1 MLEAVAKR
9 KKMTKAQNFLHKVR
23 RLSALDTYLSSFV
36 DGIET
41 YMKTDGKLHV
51 RLVQHRTSTGRLA
64 SDSPNLQNMPRGN
77 TFPIK
82 RVFKSRWEG
91 GKIIEADFAQLEFR
105 TAAFLGEDE
114 LAKSEINTGFDVHSY
129 TAKVISDAGQKT
141 SRQEAKEHTF
151 APLFGATGYG
161 KSTAEETYYKQFIHK
176 YEGIGYWHKQL
187 ANEVMSTGMVTTP
200 TGRQFAF
207 PDAKRRSNGGIT
219 YFTAVKNYPVQ
230 SVSTD
235 IVQLTLLLVEERMQ
249 NKQLKSMIVN
259 SVHDSVVIDTH
270 PEEEIYVKECVEQV
284 EKELRDMLNLK
295 FQMNFDVP
303 LIMDCKIG
311 NNWMEVVEY
320 A

>member
-1 MLEAVAKR
+1 
-9 KKMTKAQNFLHKVR
+9 
-23 RLSALDTYLSSFV
+23 
-36 DGIET
+36 
-41 YMKTDGKLHV
+41 
-51 RLVQHRTSTGRLA
+51 
-64 SDSPNLQNMPRGN
+64 
-77 TFPIK
+77 
-82 RVFKSRWEG
+82 
-91 GKIIEADFAQLEFR
+91 
-105 TAAFLGEDE
+105 
-114 LAKSEINTGFDVHSY
+114 
-129 TAKVISDAGQKT
+129 
-141 SRQEAKEHTF
+141 
-151 APLFGATGYG
+151 
-161 KSTAEETYYKQFIHK
+161 
-176 YEGIGYWHKQL
+176 
-187 ANEVMSTGMVTTP
+187 MSTGMVTTP

-207 PDAKRRSNGGIT
+207 PDAKRRSNGSIT

>member
-1 MLEAVAKR
+1 
-9 KKMTKAQNFLHKVR
+9 
-23 RLSALDTYLSSFV
+23 
-36 DGIET
+36 
-41 YMKTDGKLHV
+41 
-51 RLVQHRTSTGRLA
+51 
-64 SDSPNLQNMPRGN
+64 MPRGS

-91 GKIIEADFAQLEFR
+91 GKIVEADFAQLEFR
-105 TAAFLGEDE
+105 TAAFLGEDK
-114 LAKSEINTGFDVHSY
+114 LAKEEINTGFDVHSY
-129 TAKVISDAGQKT
+129 TAKVISDAGQST

-161 KSTAEETYYKQFIHK
+161 KTSAEEAYYKQFIQK
-176 YEGIGYWHKQL
+176 YEGIGAWHNRL

-235 IVQLTLLLVEERMQ
+235 IVQLTLLLVEDIIQ
-249 NKQLKSMIVN
+249 KKSLKSMIVN

-270 PEEEIYVKECVEQV
+270 PDEEYQVQQCIKEVEHQ
-284 EKELRDMLNLK
+284 LHSMLQIK
-295 FQMNFDVP
+295 FEMNFDVP
-303 LIMDCKIG
+303 LVMDCKIG
-311 NNWMEVVEY
+311 DNWMEV